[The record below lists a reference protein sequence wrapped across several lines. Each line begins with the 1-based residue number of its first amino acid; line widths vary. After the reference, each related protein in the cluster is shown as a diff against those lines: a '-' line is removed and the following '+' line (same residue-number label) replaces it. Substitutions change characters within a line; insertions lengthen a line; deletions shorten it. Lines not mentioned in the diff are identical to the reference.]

1 MVVGVGKI
9 TFRLALCHSLK
20 EKRKIVKAVIHR
32 TRNTFN
38 VSMAE
43 VNLNDVHQRTE
54 IGFSLTGND
63 RRRVNSK
70 IDKIFEFIENLQLAE
85 IINTDMEIIN
95 I

>member
-1 MVVGVGKI
+1 MVVGVGKM
-9 TFRLALCHSLK
+9 TFRLAFCHSLK
-20 EKRKIVKAVIHR
+20 EKRKIIKAIINR

-43 VNLNDVHQRTE
+43 IDLNDVHQRAS
-54 IGFSLTGND
+54 IGFTLTGND
-63 RRRVNSK
+63 RRLINSK

-85 IINTDMEIIN
+85 VIDTDMEIMN

>member
-1 MVVGVGKI
+1 MVVGIGKI

-20 EKRKIVKAVIHR
+20 EKRKIIKAIISR
-32 TRNTFN
+32 TRNAFN
-38 VSMAE
+38 ISMAE
-43 VNLNDVHQRTE
+43 VDLNDVHQRAA
-54 IGFSLTGND
+54 IGFAITGND

-85 IINTDMEIIN
+85 ILDTDMEIIN

>member
-1 MVVGVGKI
+1 MVVGLGKI
-9 TFRLALCHSLK
+9 TFRLSFCHSLK
-20 EKRKIVKAVIHR
+20 EKRKVVKAIIRR

-43 VNLNDVHQRTE
+43 VDLNDAHQQAE
-54 IGFSLTGND
+54 IGFAMTGND
-63 RRRVNSK
+63 RRKVNSN

-85 IINTDMEIIN
+85 IVDTDMEIIN